1 MGEQMEELN
10 QETQV
15 SSRKKGG
22 LVTMPFIIANEAF
35 EKVASYGLV
44 PNMIFYL
51 MTDYKISVAK
61 GTNILFLWT
70 AASNF
75 APVLGAFL
83 SDSYLGR
90 FLTIGLGSCFS
101 FLGMLLLWITT
112 MVPHLK
118 PPICN
123 QFTETCKQ
131 ATHSQFAFLIFA
143 FVFIS
148 LGSGGVRP
156 CSLAFGAEQIDD
168 KHNPKNERALESF
181 FGWYYAAGAI
191 AVLIAFTGIVYIQEH
206 AGWRV
211 GFGVPLILMFL
222 STFLFFVASSL
233 YVKMKVKKSL
243 FTSFLQVIVVAYKN
257 RKLPSQP
264 PNSDSWQYHKD
275 SPESL
280 PTKRLRFLNKACV
293 VQNPKDLTSDGVA
306 LDPWSLCTVEQTEE
320 LKALIRVIP
329 LWSSG
334 LMMSINVAQSSFPV
348 IQASTMD
355 RHMGSSFQIPAG
367 SFAFFT
373 IAVLALW
380 VILYDRVI
388 IPLATKIRGKQ
399 VHLGVKLR
407 MGIGLVIS
415 TMAMV
420 VSAIVEH
427 ARRKKAIEQGLY
439 NNPQAVVAMSAM
451 WLVPQYCLHG
461 LAEAFSAIG
470 QNEFYYSE
478 FPKSMSS
485 VAASLFLL
493 GMAVANLLAS
503 FILNTV
509 QRLTRGGGKEGWIT
523 TNINHGRYDSYYW
536 VLAIMSFVNLFYFLA
551 CSWAYGPC
559 ADEMMK
565 EEATSS
571 RSKDPNEELQRARSV
586 ADERQNLF
594 SSLPS

>member
-1 MGEQMEELN
+1 MGEQQVEELN
-10 QETQV
+10 HQRLHLST
-15 SSRKKGG
+15 RKKGG

-44 PNMIFYL
+44 PNMILYL
-51 MTDYKISVAK
+51 ISDYKIGVAK

-90 FLTIGLGSCFS
+90 FLTIGLGSFFS
-101 FLGMLLLWITT
+101 LMGMFLLWLTT
-112 MVPHLK
+112 MVPSLK
-118 PPICN
+118 PPLCN
-123 QFTETCKQ
+123 QLTETCKQ
-131 ATHSQFAFLIFA
+131 PTHSQFAFLIFA
-143 FVFIS
+143 FIFIS

-168 KHNPKNERALESF
+168 KKNPNNERALESF

-191 AVLIAFTGIVYIQEH
+191 AVLIAFTGIVYIQDH
-206 AGWRV
+206 AG
-211 GFGVPLILMFL
+211 GFWGSAILMVL
-222 STFLFFVASSL
+222 STILFFAASSL

-243 FTSFLQVIVVAYKN
+243 FTSFIQVIVVAYKN
-257 RKLPSQP
+257 RKLPSKP
-264 PNSDSWQYHKD
+264 PTADGWNYHKD
-275 SPESL
+275 SPDAV
-280 PTKRLRFLNKACV
+280 PTKRLRFLNKACII
-293 VQNPKDLTSDGVA
+293 QNPKDVTADGLA
-306 LDPWSLCTVEQTEE
+306 SDPWSLCTVEQIEE
-320 LKALIRVIP
+320 LKSLIRVLP

-334 LMMSINVAQSSFPV
+334 IMMSINVSQSSFPV

-355 RHMGSSFQIPAG
+355 RHLGSSFQIPAG

-380 VILYDRVI
+380 VILYDRVVL
-388 IPLATKIRGKQ
+388 PFASKLRGKP

-415 TMAMV
+415 SVAMV

-427 ARRKKAIEQGLY
+427 ARRKKAIEQGLV
-439 NNPQAVVAMSAM
+439 NDPQTVVAMSAM

-470 QNEFYYSE
+470 QNEFFYSE

-503 FILNTV
+503 LILSTV
-509 QRLTRGGGKEGWIT
+509 EKLTKTRPKRRLLLGPSRDELRKPFLLCGLQLGLRKE
-523 TNINHGRYDSYYW
+523 S
-536 VLAIMSFVNLFYFLA
+536 A
-551 CSWAYGPC
+551 
-559 ADEMMK
+559 
-565 EEATSS
+565 
-571 RSKDPNEELQRARSV
+571 EELQRARSV
-586 ADERQNLF
+586 ADERQSLF